1 MGAQVCTGGAYGT
14 CICDGS
20 SDSGTPDGS
29 PDDTATPVDTGSPG
43 DTGTPTDTGT
53 PPDGCTP
60 ATETCNGVDDDC
72 DGTIDE
78 GCGTGSVAELTAGYD
93 TTCAVRTDGRIF
105 CWGAGHGMAPV
116 EVVSSRDATHV
127 AVGEAHAC
135 ASRSTGG
142 VICWGSDEF
151 NQIEAG
157 SARMDSASAISIGSF
172 TDAIGVVAA
181 RRHSCALLSTGRV
194 WCWGYDRQGQVGDG
208 SASSSFTPTE
218 TPGEV
223 TTVTGAIALD
233 GDGSHTCALDSGG
246 TVRCWGNWDTGSA
259 YSAVPLPVVSL
270 SDATTIASGRFG
282 YTANCAIRATGTI
295 ACWANPTLGAVPS
308 TAIVPNVAQVDMGT
322 AHACALDDAGAVFC
336 WGANTRGQLG
346 DGTNTPRDDAEAV
359 SGIEAVSVTAG
370 SAHTCALSVSGD
382 VLCWGA
388 NTAGQLGNGSTVDS
402 SIPVMVTLPS

>member
-1 MGAQVCTGGAYGT
+1 
-14 CICDGS
+14 
-20 SDSGTPDGS
+20 
-29 PDDTATPVDTGSPG
+29 
-43 DTGTPTDTGT
+43 
-53 PPDGCTP
+53 
-60 ATETCNGVDDDC
+60 
-72 DGTIDE
+72 
-78 GCGTGSVAELTAGYD
+78 
-93 TTCAVRTDGRIF
+93 
-105 CWGAGHGMAPV
+105 
-116 EVVSSRDATHV
+116 
-127 AVGEAHAC
+127 
-135 ASRSTGG
+135 
-142 VICWGSDEF
+142 
-151 NQIEAG
+151 
-157 SARMDSASAISIGSF
+157 
-172 TDAIGVVAA
+172 
-181 RRHSCALLSTGRV
+181 
-194 WCWGYDRQGQVGDG
+194 
-208 SASSSFTPTE
+208 
-218 TPGEV
+218 
-223 TTVTGAIALD
+223 
-233 GDGSHTCALDSGG
+233 
-246 TVRCWGNWDTGSA
+246 
-259 YSAVPLPVVSL
+259 VVSL